1 MSNDEM
7 TMRDKFAMAVSG
19 EVLRE
24 VFRLARGD
32 DTMDTQERME
42 WVAVWSYEL
51 ADEMI
56 LERAIKRDPIT
67 RSNLAEKAAIEAS
80 RIKRGVSG
88 TT

>member
-1 MSNDEM
+1 MSNDEI

-19 EVLRE
+19 EVLKE
-24 VFRLARGD
+24 VYRIARD
-32 DTMDTQERME
+32 DETMDTQERME

-56 LERAIKRDPIT
+56 LERAIIRDPIT
-67 RSNLAEKAAIEAS
+67 RCDLAEKAQINAD
-80 RIKRGVSG
+80 RIKRGVIG